1 MGFVQQP
8 FAFEF
13 DTVFWEVNDKYFVGT
28 YVVLYSFTV
37 HFFEHPPA
45 AKLSVR
51 SWAYTDSNKCMDSS
65 SVRRQNVFSTF
76 NKPHA
81 IMGRPNV

>member
-45 AKLSVR
+45 AKLSGHILT
-51 SWAYTDSNKCMDSS
+51 AT
-65 SVRRQNVFSTF
+65 SVWTHHQ
-76 NKPHA
+76 
-81 IMGRPNV
+81 